1 MLKPVATLGP
11 ATDAP
16 ATIAAI
22 VERVDRLRLNSS
34 HLDAGGLLRWLE
46 QIDAVFSSLGQTIA
60 VVVDLQGAK
69 MRIGGYPRVEQLP
82 DRVSLRC
89 QAEVSSDPGLVPVP
103 HEVLFEVVEPG
114 ELLELNDGRVRLQV
128 EHVTPGEI
136 EARVLVNGPLS
147 GHKGINRPRHPL
159 PYYGLTPA
167 DEEAIDVALPFDFVQ
182 LAFSF
187 VHTGD
192 EAACLRA
199 AAGPR
204 RTHLVAKIERPEA
217 FDHLQSI
224 DERFDELW
232 LCRGDLGSQ
241 AGLRRLAQL
250 QETFTQRI
258 AELRRPAYLAGQ
270 VLQHMTEHDHP
281 TRSEVVHL
289 FDVERRGYA
298 GIVLSDETAIGRHPL
313 QVVELLHQLGLG

>member
-11 ATDAP
+11 ATDDA

-34 HLDAGGLLRWLE
+34 HLDARQLLRWLE
-46 QIDAVFSSLGQTIA
+46 QIDAVFSSLGKTIA

-89 QAEVSSDPGLVPVP
+89 QAEASSDPGLVPVP
-103 HEVLFEVVEPG
+103 HEELFEVVEPG

-128 EHVTPGEI
+128 EHLKPGEI
-136 EARVLVNGPLS
+136 AARVLVNGPLS
-147 GHKGINRPRHPL
+147 GRKGINRPRHPL
-159 PYYGLTPA
+159 PYHRLTPA
-167 DEEAIDVALPFDFVQ
+167 DEEAINTALRFDFVQ

-199 AAGPR
+199 AAGSR

-289 FDVERRGYA
+289 FDIERRGYA
-298 GIVLSDETAIGRHPL
+298 GVVLSDETAIGRYPL
-313 QVVELLHQLGLG
+313 QTVELLHQLGLG